1 MGKTWGY
8 CRISR
13 PSQNIERQERN
24 IKTAYPQAIILKEA
38 YTGRKVDGR
47 REFEKL
53 MRAVAPGDIIVFDSV
68 SRMSRNAEEGVQL
81 YEELYGRE
89 VTLVFLKE
97 PYVNSE
103 TYKAAMRTA
112 VPLTGTDVDF
122 ILSGINQY
130 MMALAR
136 KQIQLA
142 FEQSEKEVEDLRQRT
157 REGIETARI
166 HGKQIGTRKGATFH
180 VKKAGPA
187 KEIIRR
193 HSKSF
198 GGSLS
203 DSEVLA
209 LTGIS
214 HNTLYKYKREIIGEN
229 TR

>member
-1 MGKTWGY
+1 MSRVYGY

-13 PSQNIERQERN
+13 PTQNIERQERN
-24 IKTAYPQAIILKEA
+24 IKAVYPQAIILKEA
-38 YTGRKVDGR
+38 YTGRKIEGR
-47 REFEKL
+47 KEFEKL
-53 MRAVAPGDIIVFDSV
+53 MRVVAHGDTIVFDSV

-81 YEELYGRE
+81 YEDLYKKE
-89 VTLVFLKE
+89 VALVFLKE

-103 TYKAAMRTA
+103 TYKAAMRAA
-112 VPLTGTDVDF
+112 VPLTGTDVDY

-130 MMALAR
+130 MLALAR

-166 HGKQIGTRKGATFH
+166 HGKQIGTRKGAKFN

-187 KEIIRR
+187 IEIIQR
-193 HSKSF
+193 HSRSF

-203 DSEVLA
+203 DNELLA

-214 HNTLYKYKREIIGEN
+214 HNTLYKYKREI
-229 TR
+229 TRNK